1 MLGEHADSGKL
12 IPPLER
18 AFSIPF
24 NSPAFLINKFSV
36 SLFNHLYYNKQ
47 PLSVDGRATPITSF
61 FYPLDRIGNW
71 NRMYGSKG
79 FTQYQLVM
87 PKQASKD
94 GLSEVLDRI
103 SASGLGS
110 FLAVLKLLGPQN
122 SNTLSFPMEGYTL
135 ALDFKIQQQLFPLL
149 DTLDRIVLHYG
160 GRVYLTKDVRM
171 PKETFR
177 SGYPNW
183 TTFSEIRERY
193 RMNHKFNSLQSR
205 RLGV

>member
-1 MLGEHADSGKL
+1 
-12 IPPLER
+12 
-18 AFSIPF
+18 
-24 NSPAFLINKFSV
+24 
-36 SLFNHLYYNKQ
+36 
-47 PLSVDGRATPITSF
+47 
-61 FYPLDRIGNW
+61 
-71 NRMYGSKG
+71 MYGSKG